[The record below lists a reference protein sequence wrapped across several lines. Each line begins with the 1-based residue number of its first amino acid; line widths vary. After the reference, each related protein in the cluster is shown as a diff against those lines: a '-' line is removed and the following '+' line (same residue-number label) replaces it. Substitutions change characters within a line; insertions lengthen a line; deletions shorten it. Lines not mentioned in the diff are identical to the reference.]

1 MKVEPIELIDKRALM
16 KTLKISD
23 SCNECE
29 WEVGPL
35 CGKANSFVDACEAI
49 CEAPVFMTV
58 GETDARNALSRIYNM
73 KGLPDEVYSI
83 VGDVML
89 ELDGA
94 LVRKI
99 DELAFSELEPT
110 IIKEGKA
117 DPSDLQMAV
126 NIMEDFARF
135 AADCGNETCKKMAK
149 AIGSA
154 IKDMASIYLTQL
166 MSKLEPW
173 EENRDS
179 ADEQGQREGNHDN

>member
-1 MKVEPIELIDKRALM
+1 MEPMELIDKRALM
-16 KTLKISD
+16 RTLKISD
-23 SCNECE
+23 NCNGCE
-29 WEVGPL
+29 WERGPL
-35 CGKANSFVDACEAI
+35 CGRANKDSFVEACEAI
-49 CEAPVFMTV
+49 CEAPVLMTV
-58 GETDARNALSRIYNM
+58 DETDAWNALSRIYNM

-83 VGDVML
+83 IGDVML
-89 ELDGA
+89 ELDGV

-99 DELAFSELEPT
+99 DEFDFSKLEPT

-154 IKDMASIYLTQL
+154 IEDMASIYLTQL
-166 MSKLEPW
+166 MSKLDRPEG
-173 EENRDS
+173 EEVLKQ
-179 ADEQGQREGNHDN
+179 EEGTE